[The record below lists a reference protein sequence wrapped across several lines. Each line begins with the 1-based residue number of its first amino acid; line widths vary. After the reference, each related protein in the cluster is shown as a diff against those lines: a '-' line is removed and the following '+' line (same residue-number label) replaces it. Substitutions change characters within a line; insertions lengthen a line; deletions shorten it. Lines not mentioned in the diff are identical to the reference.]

1 MNGSRGL
8 YYGELVINALSRCS
22 HLATGM
28 PAFRDVKA
36 RWSNAGVKHKIT
48 RAYAVDE
55 LF

>member
-28 PAFRDVKA
+28 PAFRDVKT